1 MATAAAHKV
10 QGITELLEM
19 VLYEL
24 PPIDILVYQR
34 VCQRWKDIITHG
46 EKFQQA
52 LFFKPATNGT
62 LKPRKERTF
71 RELASSV
78 EATWADASKPQR
90 IFLNPMLAEL
100 IDAVK
105 NGRDKK
111 WTSQNASWRR
121 MLLTRPSSDETCV
134 MATDLDL
141 FKALI
146 NIHAVAMHR
155 PVIFRTFKISR
166 SITSSLFS

>member
-62 LKPRKERTF
+62 LKPRKERACKLCAA
-71 RELASSV
+71 ELEEMLTLNQELSESWPLVWRLPGRTPLSHSASS
-78 EATWADASKPQR
+78 S
-90 IFLNPMLAEL
+90 
-100 IDAVK
+100 
-105 NGRDKK
+105 
-111 WTSQNASWRR
+111 
-121 MLLTRPSSDETCV
+121 TRC
-134 MATDLDL
+134 LR
-141 FKALI
+141 
-146 NIHAVAMHR
+146 N
-155 PVIFRTFKISR
+155 
-166 SITSSLFS
+166 